1 MEIRQIHDYVW
12 RRFSPSD
19 QMKRPLVREATKRP
33 INVNV
38 NVKKQKK
45 DTAEVVETL
54 HGPDIAQS
62 QA

>member
-33 INVNV
+33 MV